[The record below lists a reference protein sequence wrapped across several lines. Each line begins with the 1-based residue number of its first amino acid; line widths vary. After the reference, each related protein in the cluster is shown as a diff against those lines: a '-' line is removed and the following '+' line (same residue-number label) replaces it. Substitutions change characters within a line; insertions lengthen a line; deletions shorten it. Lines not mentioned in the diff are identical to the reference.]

1 MFFQQLRFCWT
12 SSQAHLDATVIELSD
27 EAAAELIKLGAKF
40 LRVAD
45 AKPGD
50 KVVMVQYPKGRLS
63 LAFNVIESLEDYE
76 LRYHIGGDVGS
87 SGSPVL
93 NWECRALGLHR
104 RREMEVDTTAAA
116 KNDPLGATRF
126 ASNIRAIADAFF
138 DDRRRLVI

>member
-1 MFFQQLRFCWT
+1 M
-12 SSQAHLDATVIELSD
+12 V
-27 EAAAELIKLGAKF
+27 KLGAKF

-63 LAFNVIESLEDYE
+63 LAFNVIETLEDYE

-104 RREMEVDTTAAA
+104 RRELEVDASAAA
-116 KNDPLGATRF
+116 GATNDPLGATRF

-138 DDRRRLVI
+138 DDRRRWIIFIL

>member
-1 MFFQQLRFCWT
+1 MVR
-12 SSQAHLDATVIELSD
+12 
-27 EAAAELIKLGAKF
+27 LGAKF

-63 LAFNVIESLEDYE
+63 LAFNVIETLEDYE

-93 NWECRALGLHR
+93 NWDCRALGLHR
-104 RREMEVDTTAAA
+104 RRETEVDSASAS

-126 ASNIRAIADAFF
+126 ASNIHAIADAFF
-138 DDRRRLVI
+138 DDRRR